1 MFLGSRSND
10 TCYYVPHFTVCII
23 MTVQY
28 LNMDILK
35 YVQLFK

>member
-1 MFLGSRSND
+1 M
-10 TCYYVPHFTVCII
+10 YYYIPHFTVCII

-35 YVQLFK
+35 YAQLFD